1 MPINRDLLGRLCE
14 CHGPS
19 GREDDVARIVSAEL
33 VATGAE
39 VTRDALGNL
48 LGRRAGDAASGPRL
62 MLAAHMDEISLMVN
76 HIDERGFLRFITV
89 GGWDARTL
97 VGQRVIV
104 HGRSALPGVVGM
116 TPVHLLDDAARNRS
130 PKIEELAIDVGL
142 PADRV
147 RALVRAGDMAT
158 RTRELIDLGDL
169 VTGKSL
175 DDRVGLYVMIE
186 ALRTAGPAVVE
197 VHAVAT
203 AQEEV
208 GLRGARV
215 ATTRVRPDIAL
226 AIDTC
231 PADDGPGTP
240 ASGPSTR
247 LGKGTAIRVMD
258 ASAICA
264 PSVVDLLVR
273 LADERDIPY
282 QFHVANRGGTDTG
295 SMQLAGE
302 GALAGCVSIPT
313 RYVHSSVEACHPADI
328 GASVALVAAFIEEA
342 GTLVTESSLRG
353 SHREG
358 EGN

>member
-1 MPINRDLLGRLCE
+1 MSIRRDLLARLCE

-19 GREDDVARIVSAEL
+19 GREDGVAAIVGDEL
-33 VATGAE
+33 AAAGAE
-39 VTRDALGNL
+39 VGRDALGNL
-48 LGRRAGDAASGPRL
+48 FGRRDASGPDGPRL

-76 HIDERGFLRFITV
+76 HIDDRGFLRFITV

-104 HGRSALPGVVGM
+104 QGRSPLPGVIGM

-147 RALVRAGDMAT
+147 RGLVRAGDMAT
-158 RTRELIDLGDL
+158 RTRELLDLGEL
-169 VTGKSL
+169 ITGKSL
-175 DDRVGLYVMIE
+175 DDRVGLYVMVE
-186 ALRTAGPAVVE
+186 ALRTAVPGAVE

-203 AQEEV
+203 TQEEV

-215 ATTRVRPDIAL
+215 ATTRIRPDIAL

-240 ASGPSTR
+240 SSGPSTR
-247 LGKGTAIRVMD
+247 LGKGAAIRVMD

-273 LADERDIPY
+273 LAERRNIPF

-295 SMQLAGE
+295 SMQLAAE

-328 GASVALVAAFIEEA
+328 EASVALVAAFVEEA
-342 GTLVTESSLRG
+342 GALTADG
-353 SHREG
+353 
-358 EGN
+358 